1 MKSETSYNYIHPQGV
16 SLCIYNA
23 GGHYFHFN
31 YPIMMHLLISAL
43 VLNVASLDL
52 DMVEFAKPKIELDDT
67 QAEQVY
73 LINIVI
79 QVPT

>member
-1 MKSETSYNYIHPQGV
+1 
-16 SLCIYNA
+16 
-23 GGHYFHFN
+23 
-31 YPIMMHLLISAL
+31 MMHLLISAL